1 MILTRNLK
9 GLAAILVMF
18 AVAKAGNVP
27 GSAYYNFLEEAVNPR
42 AMAMG
47 SAGTALGAG
56 GFSFYNPASMALR
69 RSPFISFEIGK
80 IYEDLRRGYIET
92 GWIFPGWFVGGSF
105 QSQSVQFQYATE
117 QGIVNS
123 YGSQQSSSGTLN
135 AGLRRG
141 RFAVGAG
148 FNGVYDRLAE
158 NSSYGFTL
166 SGGMIY
172 SLIPEMLDIG
182 ASYMHGYGRSS
193 GYLDTSGTLFRHD
206 LPSTARFG
214 AAFRNSINGS
224 YNYTIS
230 ADLVYNRNYERLTVP
245 LGAEMWILPALAL
258 RIGTQI
264 NDPANPFSAGVGI
277 KWENLKID
285 AAFAAFRLNSDN
297 SLKWSLGFTYELA
310 SARKKEKE
318 AAKVPSVEKK
328 DAPVQVEE
336 TTSGPTDSTEAAPVV
351 EPPSPPVDSE
361 ETKSDGESGVSRS
374 EVEEPAAVN
383 SEGASDRSETIPEEE
398 DRGITG
404 DSPESSIPEEGAP
417 DSSE

>member
-1 MILTRNLK
+1 MILIRNLK
-9 GLAAILVMF
+9 GLAAVLVMF

-69 RSPFISFEIGK
+69 SSPFISFEIGK

-92 GWIFPGWFVGGSF
+92 GWIFPKWFVGGSF

-135 AGLRRG
+135 AGLKRG
-141 RFAVGAG
+141 RFAIGAG

-182 ASYMHGYGRSS
+182 ASYMHGYGRNS
-193 GYLDTSGTLFRHD
+193 GYLDTTGTFYRHD

-214 AAFRNSINGS
+214 AAFRNSINGG

-230 ADLVYNRNYERLTVP
+230 ADLVYNRNYEKLTVP
-245 LGAEMWILPALAL
+245 LGAEMWILPAMAL

-285 AAFAAFRLNSDN
+285 ASFATFRLKSDN

-310 SARKKEKE
+310 SVRKKEKE
-318 AAKVPSVEKK
+318 AAKVPSVEKT
-328 DAPVQVEE
+328 APVQVE
-336 TTSGPTDSTEAAPVV
+336 STETVPAV

-361 ETKSDGESGVSRS
+361 EAKSDGEPGISGS
-374 EVEEPAAVN
+374 EVEEPAAVS
-383 SEGASDRSETIPEEE
+383 SED
-398 DRGITG
+398 
-404 DSPESSIPEEGAP
+404 AP
-417 DSSE
+417 DSSGNSPEEGDRGIIGDNPESRIPEDGSTGGSE